1 MNIIQF
7 DVEKDFSY
15 HWCGT
20 FIAPNEDWIHLTRNL
35 TDYEL
40 IVVTEGTL
48 YIADKNIPYTVLP
61 GQYLLMPP
69 TEHQYGYKS
78 SSCTFYWMHFGYNHD
93 SNDHNSFENSET
105 DLTKPTYI
113 PGKILLPVQGNLVSP
128 DRIAILMKQLQDS
141 DRRYS
146 EISLNHYLC
155 GAILSEIAV
164 QSNLFRAYEDK
175 NTKEQICQDII
186 TYIDWH
192 IAENIKVSEI
202 AGYFGYNEKY
212 FTTFFKQYKGISIK
226 QYILQTKMEHA
237 KATLTETNQPIS
249 QIAYSLG
256 FGDAHN
262 FTNAFKKVTGLNPTE
277 YRTSYTKR
285 QVFNV

>member
-1 MNIIQF
+1 MNVLKF
-7 DVEKDFSY
+7 DVKKDFSY

-20 FIAPNEDWIHLTRNL
+20 FIAPNEDWIHLSRNL

-40 IVVTEGTL
+40 IVVTEGIL
-48 YIADKNIPYTVLP
+48 YIADKNMLYTVHP

-69 TEHQYGYKS
+69 TEHQYGYQS
-78 SSCTFYWMHFGYNHD
+78 SSCTFYWMHFGYNNEENNHD
-93 SNDHNSFENSET
+93 TLDSQDM
-105 DLTKPTYI
+105 DLTKQSYI
-113 PGKILLPVQGNLVSP
+113 PGMLLLPIQGNLFSP

-155 GAILSEIAV
+155 GAILSELAV
-164 QSNLFRAYEDK
+164 QSNLFQSYDSK
-175 NTKEQICQDII
+175 NSKEQICQDII
-186 TYIDWH
+186 NYIDWH

-202 AGYFGYNEKY
+202 SDYFGYNEKY
-212 FTTFFKQYKGISIK
+212 FTTFFKQFKGIPVK
-226 QYILQTKMEHA
+226 QYILQTKMERA
-237 KATLTETNQPIS
+237 KASLTETNQPIS

-256 FGDAHN
+256 FSDSHN